1 MPASF
6 TTHILSTGKVGLTAY
21 IKASVCTYSKCQSYL
36 KEVKCSV
43 QKTSVYNNVRLCLLQ
58 TCCRKYLPHQLTDRF
73 SEMPQFYC
81 LAWACFVKLN
91 VTVSSPY
98 LFIGANCHTLP
109 SYLPTKANCQVLP
122 SCTLTPVGNVRP
134 SSSAGIT

>member
-1 MPASF
+1 MPASL

-21 IKASVCTYSKCQSYL
+21 IKASVCTCSKCQSYL
-36 KEVKCSV
+36 KDVKCSV
-43 QKTSVYNNVRLCLLQ
+43 QKTSVYNNVASAYYILAAGNICLTSLQ
-58 TCCRKYLPHQLTDRF
+58 TVF

-122 SCTLTPVGNVRP
+122 SYTLTPVGNVIP
-134 SSSAGIT
+134 SLLSFD